1 MIQAGTGATSPPKNN
16 PAHIGRASNQK
27 RFASNYNRQNTQ
39 KQPDFAEVRTAAA
52 GRWESIHRALGV
64 QLATTSHQK
73 HTPCPGCGGKDR
85 FRVDADYQDSGR
97 WICGGGGDFQQGD
110 GFALL
115 AHVHGWTAGES
126 LKAVAEHLGLSRASE
141 WERQQIR
148 RKAAEQA
155 AKLEAL
161 AKAKAEQARTDS
173 NLLTM
178 LEDLIDAIRHRQHCQ
193 RAAQGRV
200 TVAPTTGE
208 IDAAQELNA
217 AILENYAGK
226 QGVDYDRAA

>member
-1 MIQAGTGATSPPKNN
+1 MDNTTFSDVHAV
-16 PAHIGRASNQK
+16 AS
-27 RFASNYNRQNTQ
+27 
-39 KQPDFAEVRTAAA
+39 

-64 QLATTSHQK
+64 NLTTMSHRK
-73 HTPCPGCGGKDR
+73 HTPCPGCGGRDR
-85 FRVDADYQDSGR
+85 FRLDKDYQQSGR

-115 AHVHGWTAGES
+115 SHVHGWTAGES
-126 LKAVAEHLGLSRASE
+126 LRAVAEHLGLSQASD

-161 AKAKAEQARTDS
+161 AKAKDEQARTDS

-178 LEDLIDAIRHRQHCQ
+178 LEDMIDAIRSRQHLQ
-193 RAAQGRV
+193 RAARGVV
-200 TVAPTTGE
+200 TIAPAIEE
-208 IDAAQELNA
+208 IEAAQELNA

-226 QGVDYDRAA
+226 EGVDYDRAA